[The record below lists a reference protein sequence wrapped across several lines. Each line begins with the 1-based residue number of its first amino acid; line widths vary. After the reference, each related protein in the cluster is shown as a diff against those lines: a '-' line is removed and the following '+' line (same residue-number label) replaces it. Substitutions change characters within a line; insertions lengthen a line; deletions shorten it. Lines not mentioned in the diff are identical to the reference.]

1 MKFSSVTAF
10 YRLHP
15 TNGPAEVFRH
25 VSRQLSARNGQCRL
39 LLLFC
44 LLQLFGVSLFAHPE
58 ISTSDDEKTVIVND
72 APEQEVYVIGKSVI
86 VNKQAKGVLA
96 VGGDVL
102 IKGRIEGDVATIGGN
117 VIQEK
122 DAYVGGD
129 IIVFGG
135 AYKPESQN
143 PLREPGKETVSFGV
157 FEEELRNFGQ
167 NPSQIFS
174 PSFSLGFLA
183 QRLVLALFWFVI
195 SVFMT
200 TIAPGA
206 VGRAVARIQLSALK
220 VCAIG
225 AATFILVAGL
235 IIGGAIVL
243 PNYLSATLGLMGALM
258 LLLGYVFGRVALQVS
273 AGKLF
278 QKYLLSE
285 NNRSETLA
293 ILIGVLIW
301 TMLLSIPYVWL
312 FSLFAVFTVGIGL
325 ILTGRTAP
333 KWSTP

>member
-1 MKFSSVTAF
+1 MNFSSATVLF
-10 YRLHP
+10 RPDVLH
-15 TNGPAEVFRH
+15 G
-25 VSRQLSARNGQCRL
+25 L
-39 LLLFC
+39 LKFLLALC
-44 LLQLFGVSLFAHPE
+44 LFQLFGLAILAHPE
-58 ISTSDDEKTVIVND
+58 ITTSDDDKTVTVND

-96 VGGDVL
+96 VGGDVF

-167 NPSQIFS
+167 NPTQIFS
-174 PSFSLGFLA
+174 PTFSLSYIA
-183 QRLVLALFWFVI
+183 QRMVLALFWFVI
-195 SVFMT
+195 SLVMT
-200 TIAPGA
+200 TVAPGA
-206 VGRAVARIQLSALK
+206 VSRAVARIQLSALK
-220 VCAIG
+220 VCALG
-225 AATFILVAGL
+225 AAAFLLAAGL

-243 PNYLSATLGLMGALM
+243 PNYLSATLGLMGALT
-258 LLLGYVFGRVALQVS
+258 LLLGYVFGRVSLQVS
-273 AGKLF
+273 VGKLV
-278 QKYLLSE
+278 QKHLLSD

-293 ILIGVLIW
+293 VLIGVFIW
-301 TMLLSIPYVWL
+301 TLLLSLPYVWL
-312 FSLFAVFTVGIGL
+312 LALFAVFTVGIGL
-325 ILTGRTAP
+325 ILTGRAAP
-333 KWSTP
+333 KWTTP

>member
-1 MKFSSVTAF
+1 MKLSSETAIH
-10 YRLHP
+10 RP
-15 TNGPAEVFRH
+15 TFPHGLAEV
-25 VSRQLSARNGQCRL
+25 
-39 LLLFC
+39 LLFFC
-44 LLQLFGVSLFAHPE
+44 VLQVLCIAVAAHPE
-58 ISTSDDEKTVIVND
+58 ISTSEDQMTVTVND

-96 VGGDVL
+96 IGGDVI

-135 AYKPESQN
+135 AYKPESQT

-167 NPSQIFS
+167 NPTQIFS
-174 PSFSLGFLA
+174 PNFSLGFLA
-183 QRLVLALFWFVI
+183 QRLVLALFWFII
-195 SVFMT
+195 SVVMT

-206 VGRAVARIQLSALK
+206 ISRAVARIQLSALK
-220 VCAIG
+220 VCGLG
-225 AATFILVAGL
+225 AAAFLLVSAV
-235 IIGGAIVL
+235 IISGAIVL

-258 LLLGYVFGRVALQVS
+258 LLLGYVFGRVSLQISV
-273 AGKLF
+273 GKLF
-278 QKYLLSE
+278 QKHILSE

-301 TMLLSIPYVWL
+301 TLLLSIPYVWL
-312 FSLFAVFTVGIGL
+312 LALFAVFTVGIGL
-325 ILTGRTAP
+325 ILTGRAVP
-333 KWSTP
+333 KWKTP